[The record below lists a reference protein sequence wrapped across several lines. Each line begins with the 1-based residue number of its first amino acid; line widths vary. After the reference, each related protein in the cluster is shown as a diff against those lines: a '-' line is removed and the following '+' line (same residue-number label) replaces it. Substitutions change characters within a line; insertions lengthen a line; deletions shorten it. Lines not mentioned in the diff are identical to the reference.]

1 MKFLLFLAFASFLFD
16 ASAQRMEDGVS
27 YPSGNMEGSET
38 LYSKKPARTLSQR
51 EFSQLYEREVIRP
64 TVEQGGLL
72 GGGIALNLQT
82 GEISICKR
90 APEPSALSLMFV
102 GGLAML
108 FINGRRC
115 RVSSASSGWN
125 LSHSGYIETDN
136 KVSVDLR
143 R

>member
-16 ASAQRMEDGVS
+16 VSAQRMEDGVS
-27 YPSGNMEGSET
+27 YPSGNMEGSGT

-64 TVEQGGLL
+64 AVEQGGLL

-82 GEISICKR
+82 GEISICKK
-90 APEPSALSLMFV
+90 APEPSTYFLVAV

-108 FINGRRC
+108 FVNQKR
-115 RVSSASSGWN
+115 S
-125 LSHSGYIETDN
+125 
-136 KVSVDLR
+136 
-143 R
+143 